1 MKRLKMKNVENTP
14 LIVNSS
20 IDFIQEFV
28 RNAIANKFQNKCE
41 QVNKNDISVF
51 A

>member
-14 LIVNSS
+14 LIVKSS

-28 RNAIANKFQNKCE
+28 RNAIAKKFKDKCE
-41 QVNKNDISVF
+41 QVNKKDISVF